1 MNKYNFDEKVD
12 RRAFNSCKWD
22 YEEDV
27 ISLTIADSDF
37 PTSKEVSK
45 AIEEISKYGRLGYT
59 DVPKEYFE
67 SYKEWFSSRY
77 NAKFEVEDCVFSTG
91 VVASIDSILKRIANP
106 GDGVMM
112 FTPTYNVFFN
122 CLKNNGLIVKE
133 CPFIYNDGKYEVDYK
148 LFDTLIKEVK
158 IFILCNPHNPNGY
171 RFSKKEIDYISSKC
185 LENNVYLLSDEIH
198 ADIDYNKERYNSTL
212 TVTNNPLLITFLSP
226 GKTFNL
232 AGLHSSIVVV
242 KDALLREKIQK
253 GLYTDDL
260 GEPSIYGINPVIAAY
275 KYGSDY
281 VKELNYYLYDN
292 KKYLM
297 DFVKK
302 NIPSFKVVDNETTY
316 LMWIDISKLG
326 ISSTKFCSMLLRQ
339 NKVAINPGYA
349 YGDDRFVRINIAT
362 QLSTLKE
369 ALNRIKEFAKTI

>member
-27 ISLTIADSDF
+27 ISLTIADTDF
-37 PTSKEVSK
+37 HTSKEVSK

-59 DVPKEYFE
+59 DVPKGYFE

-133 CPFIYNDGKYEVDYK
+133 CPLIYNDGKYEVDFK
-148 LFDTLIKEVK
+148 LFDLLIKEVK

-171 RFSKKEIDYISSKC
+171 RFSKKEIEYISNKC
-185 LENNVYLLSDEIH
+185 VENNVYLLSDEIH

-212 TVTNNPLLITFLSP
+212 TITNNPLLITFLSP

-242 KDALLREKIQK
+242 KNAVLREKIQK

-260 GEPSIYGINPVIAAY
+260 GEPSIFSINPVIAAY

-281 VKELNYYLYDN
+281 VKELNEYLSIN

-297 DFVKK
+297 DF
-302 NIPSFKVVDNETTY
+302 FKTNMPNLTVVDNETTY

-326 ISSTKFCSMLLRQ
+326 INSTKFCSVLLRQ
-339 NKVAINPGYA
+339 YKVAISPGYA

-362 QLSTLKE
+362 QLSILKE
-369 ALNRIKEFAKTI
+369 ALNRINDFIKAL